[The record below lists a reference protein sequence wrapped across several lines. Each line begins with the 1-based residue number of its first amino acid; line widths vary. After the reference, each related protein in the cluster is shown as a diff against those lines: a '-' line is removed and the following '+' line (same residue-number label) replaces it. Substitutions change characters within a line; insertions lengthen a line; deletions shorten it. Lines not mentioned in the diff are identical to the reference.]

1 MIRLFVFTLFF
12 AVLRNSFGDNELP
25 KTICFIKEQAGDVF
39 TLSVKSDYVTE
50 FTVTVEGTLENM
62 TSSRPLPFTV
72 ESAGRS
78 SFVLVRFERKDKRRE
93 WRYDYEPY
101 WQFGARRAT
110 TSNDADYAMPFGPG
124 RYVVM
129 QGPGGT
135 FSHNVG
141 SGSENAVDWTVPEGT
156 IVCAARDGRVVGVR
170 QDSNIG
176 GADRSLRGFANFV
189 IIKHSDGTFAEYVH
203 LQKDGVMVNVGDQ
216 VTTRQ
221 PIGLSGQTGFASKP
235 HLHFDVF
242 QAIDGK
248 RKLSLPLRL
257 KTDHGTFT
265 EFIRGQ
271 AY

>member
-1 MIRLFVFTLFF
+1 MTKRWLFAFLLVLARPIF
-12 AVLRNSFGDNELP
+12 AAEELP
-25 KTICFIKEQAGDVF
+25 SNVRVIKEQTGDVV
-39 TLSVKSDYVTE
+39 TLRAKSDYLTE
-50 FTVTVEGTLENM
+50 FTVTLEAKLENM
-62 TSSRPLPFTV
+62 TSSRPLPFTI

-78 SFVLVRFERKDKRRE
+78 SFVLVRFERKDKRRS
-93 WRYDYEPY
+93 WRYEYQPHC
-101 WQFGARRAT
+101 QFGARRET
-110 TSNDADYAMPFGPG
+110 TTNDADYAMPFGPG

-129 QGPGGT
+129 QGPRGT
-135 FSHNVG
+135 FSHNAG
-141 SGSENAVDWTVPEGT
+141 SASENAVDWTVPEGT

-176 GADRSLRGFANFV
+176 GADQSFRPYANYV
-189 IIKHSDGTFAEYVH
+189 VIKHSDGTFAEYLH
-203 LQKDGVMVNVGDQ
+203 LQKGGAMVSLGDQ
-216 VTTRQ
+216 VTTGQ

-248 RKLSLPLRL
+248 RKISLPFRL

>member
-1 MIRLFVFTLFF
+1 MTKRWLFAFLL
-12 AVLRNSFGDNELP
+12 VLVRPIVGAEELP
-25 KTICFIKEQAGDVF
+25 SSVRVIKEQTGDVVI
-39 TLSVKSDYVTE
+39 LRAKSDYLTE
-50 FTVTVEGTLENM
+50 FTLTLEAKLENI

-72 ESAGRS
+72 EANGRS
-78 SFVLVRFERKDKRRE
+78 SFFLVRVERKDKRRS
-93 WRYDYEPY
+93 WRYEYQPSC
-101 WQFGARRAT
+101 QFGASRPT
-110 TSNDADYAMPFGPG
+110 TSNDADYTMPFGPG

-129 QGPGGT
+129 QGPHGT
-135 FSHNVG
+135 FSHFEG

-176 GADRSLRGFANFV
+176 GADRKFRPYANFV

-203 LQKDGVMVNVGDQ
+203 LKRGGAMVSLGDQ
-216 VTTRQ
+216 VTTGQ

-248 RKLSLPLRL
+248 RKVSLPFRL
-257 KTDHGTFT
+257 KTNHGTFT
-265 EFIRGQ
+265 EFVRGQ